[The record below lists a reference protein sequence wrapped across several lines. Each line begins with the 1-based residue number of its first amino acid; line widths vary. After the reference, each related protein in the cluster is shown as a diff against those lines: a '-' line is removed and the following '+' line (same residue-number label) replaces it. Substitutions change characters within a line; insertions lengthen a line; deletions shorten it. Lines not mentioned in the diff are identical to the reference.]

1 MGQILKNFGEA
12 QITSTSRVKEPS
24 TAQAKERVEVK
35 EHEPV
40 LPIPHAHST
49 VYINSSMLRMDEI
62 VG

>member
-49 VYINSSMLRMDEI
+49 VYINSSML
-62 VG
+62 